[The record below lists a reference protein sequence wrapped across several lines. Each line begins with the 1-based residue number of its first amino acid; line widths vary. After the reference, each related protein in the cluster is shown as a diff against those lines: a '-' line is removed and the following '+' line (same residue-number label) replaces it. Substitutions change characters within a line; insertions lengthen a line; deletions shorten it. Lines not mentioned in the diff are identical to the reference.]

1 MWKKTVLLFLLFSSS
16 FAVRIIF
23 WVFGLS
29 SYTRWAAYDVGY
41 YVDNSGRIIVSLLQG
56 DYSIFRDLL
65 FHPLLGF
72 YTTGLSTFIFGE
84 LIDKYQAGLLSPIFF
99 SSLTC
104 LVVYLIGDKL
114 GGFKMG
120 FIAWLL
126 ASFDLYSIQFSTTF
140 LDMPATFFS
149 TLFMY
154 LLIKYIPSTN
164 LKGIVVLG
172 IVAGLAFSSKHIV
185 IPLVGLLI
193 LLHVKKIK
201 NYLIIVTVAILSY
214 LFVNFPKFLSLENV
228 KLMLHANVRGG
239 GIGIPA
245 IMYGPIEIGKPYT
258 YPWYILTYLG
268 LGYTGPN
275 VAPYVTPIIG
285 FVFYCFYMLK
295 KRKNNYFNDNTYSL
309 TISWAACS
317 LIPII
322 FLPRNYWTT
331 LPLSF
336 SGTLV
341 ESDVLIKFFFPYY
354 YVVLIPALSTFVAY
368 LIITNKDIQKFIM
381 NFSIWRMF
389 LRFSDILIF
398 IFLILSPLGFTA
410 NIFFP
415 FWDFMF
421 TLIINIEKPEFTL
434 RNIAFK
440 SWLVTIW
447 ILLIVI
453 ILVIIKHVLEVRHN
467 R

>member
-1 MWKKTVLLFLLFSSS
+1 MKKVLVISLLFIVSFLIRVFFWIFGFSSHLN
-16 FAVRIIF
+16 
-23 WVFGLS
+23 WVI
-29 SYTRWAAYDVGY
+29 YDVGSY
-41 YVDNSGRIIVSLLQG
+41 IDSGRELITSLIKGNDQVIK
-56 DYSIFRDLL
+56 SML

-72 YTTGLSTFIFGE
+72 YATGLFSISLGG
-84 LIDKYQAGLLSPIFF
+84 LIDKYSAGLLSPILF
-99 SSLTC
+99 SSLMC
-104 LVVYLIGDKL
+104 LFVFLIGERIV
-114 GGFKMG
+114 GFKMG

-126 ASFDLYSIQFSTTF
+126 ASFDPYSIQFSTTF

-154 LLIKYIPSTN
+154 LLIKYVSSTN
-164 LKGIVVLG
+164 LKSIVLLG

-193 LLHVKKIK
+193 LLHIKKIK
-201 NYLIIVTVAILSY
+201 NCLIIITVAIISY
-214 LFVNFPKFLSLENV
+214 FFVNFPKFLSLENV
-228 KLMLHANVRGG
+228 KLMLYANVGGG

-245 IMYGPIEIGKPYT
+245 IIYGPLEIGKPYT

-268 LGYTGPN
+268 LGYTGFD

-285 FVFYCFYMLK
+285 FVFYCFHMLTR
-295 KRKNNYFNDNTYSL
+295 RKNNYVDDDIYYL
-309 TISWAACS
+309 TASWTACS

-354 YVVLIPALSTFVAY
+354 YVISIPALSTFVSY
-368 LIITNKDIQKFIM
+368 LIMMNKDVQKFII
-381 NFSIWRMF
+381 NFSIKRMF
-389 LRFSDILIF
+389 SKLADILVF
-398 IFLILSPLGFTA
+398 MFLILSPLAFAA
-410 NIFFP
+410 NTFFP

-421 TLIINIEKPEFTL
+421 TLIINIEKPEFAL
-434 RNIAFK
+434 RNMAFQ
-440 SWLVTIW
+440 SWLVTIG
-447 ILLIVI
+447 ILIIII
-453 ILVIIKHVLEVRHN
+453 ILVIITRIIEVKYDR
-467 R
+467 